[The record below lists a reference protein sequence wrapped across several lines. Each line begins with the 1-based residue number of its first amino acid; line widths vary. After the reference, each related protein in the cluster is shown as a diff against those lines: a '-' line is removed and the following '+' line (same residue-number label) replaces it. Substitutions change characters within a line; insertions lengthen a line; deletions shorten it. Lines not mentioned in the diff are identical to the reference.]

1 MPPSSQVEADL
12 EGGDSG
18 FRLFSN
24 GDVLLQV
31 GFRAVGL
38 YIYIYY
44 RIINHRVIGL

>member
-1 MPPSSQVEADL
+1 MMARRTPSLHLLKVEVDS

-31 GFRAVGL
+31 AL
-38 YIYIYY
+38 SQ
-44 RIINHRVIGL
+44 

>member
-38 YIYIYY
+38 YIYI
-44 RIINHRVIGL
+44 IGS